1 MIESILAFLPPVR
14 DHLFETTI
22 FVVAMALLATA
33 LRRQPARLRHLVWL
47 AASVKFL
54 LPFSVLVILGA
65 SIDWSG
71 RPVIEIPVTSDPGP
85 IPPIPVPV
93 PTMTSAT
100 ISTLPAV
107 LAAVWISGIVAV
119 LAIWIR
125 TRLQTRRILR
135 TGRRTVAVPK
145 SALGLADVRVS
156 PSVSSPGV
164 YGLLRPVL
172 LLPEDIEGRLTP
184 DELDAVVAHEIAH
197 VRRRDNLTTAFHMIV
212 TAVFWFHPFVW
223 WIGRQLVNERER
235 ASDEAALG
243 SGHSAEAYAEG
254 LLKICRASVGL
265 PAECVSGI
273 SSSNLKARVE
283 GIMRHHKIR
292 SRGRVASVAIGL
304 VAIVVVAA
312 PLIWGLSTPE
322 FTFAAETRVA
332 EPEERSRQEPA
343 ETVEPAVPV
352 AGTGEAIAEGVSLVQ
367 WLEQEAQA
375 RITDEER
382 RAFESLET
390 DEERERFIEQFW
402 LRREASPGGIWV
414 EQEVPYIITA
424 EEREAFESLG
434 AEEERE
440 RFIEQ
445 FWLRRD
451 PTPGTG
457 ANEFR
462 DEHYRRIAYANE
474 NFGFEGT
481 AGWRTDRGALYII
494 HGEPDSKEGRP
505 DGGAHYLPPSEGGA
519 QVMVYPFEQWRYRYI
534 EGLGQEI
541 VFEFVDAQA
550 TGNYRLALTP
560 HTKIV
565 GDPEGEA
572 FTIFRALRGGA
583 VDAN

>member
-1 MIESILAFLPPVR
+1 VGLAGVR
-14 DHLFETTI
+14 I
-22 FVVAMALLATA
+22 
-33 LRRQPARLRHLVWL
+33 
-47 AASVKFL
+47 
-54 LPFSVLVILGA
+54 
-65 SIDWSG
+65 
-71 RPVIEIPVTSDPGP
+71 
-85 IPPIPVPV
+85 
-93 PTMTSAT
+93 TSA
-100 ISTLPAV
+100 
-107 LAAVWISGIVAV
+107 
-119 LAIWIR
+119 
-125 TRLQTRRILR
+125 
-135 TGRRTVAVPK
+135 
-145 SALGLADVRVS
+145 
-156 PSVSSPGV
+156 VSSPGV

-172 LLPEDIEGRLTP
+172 LLPQDIERRLTP
-184 DELDAVVAHEIAH
+184 DELDAVVAHEMAH
-197 VRRRDNLTTAFHMIV
+197 VRRRDNLTTAFHMVV
-212 TAVFWFHPFVW
+212 TALVWFHPFVW

-265 PAECVSGI
+265 PAECVAGI

-283 GIMRHHKIR
+283 GIMRHHEIR
-292 SRGRVASVAIGL
+292 SRGRVASVVIGL

-322 FTFAAETRVA
+322 FTFAAETPVT
-332 EPEERSRQEPA
+332 EPEEMPRQEPA

-352 AGTGEAIAEGVSLVQ
+352 AETGEVVRPERVSLVE
-367 WLEQEAQA
+367 WLEQEAQT
-375 RITDEER
+375 RITDVER

-390 DEERERFIEQFW
+390 VVERERVIGQFW

-424 EEREAFESLG
+424 EERDVFESLE
-434 AEEERE
+434 ADEERE

-474 NFGFEGT
+474 TFGFEGT

-494 HGEPDSKEGRP
+494 HGEPDAREARP
-505 DGGAHYLPPSEGGA
+505 DGGAYFLPASEGGGRA
-519 QVMVYPFEQWRYRYI
+519 VVYPFEQWRYRYI
-534 EGLGQEI
+534 EGVGEEI

-550 TGNYRLALTP
+550 DGNYRLALTP
-560 HTKIV
+560 RTKIV
-565 GDPEGEA
+565 GEPGGEA
-572 FTIFRALRGGA
+572 FTIFRALREGNPDDGTSLFRALRGA
-583 VDAN
+583 GVDAN